1 MSSHRD
7 RVLQQA
13 PTQHTP
19 GSGSLQHYKH
29 TPGTTLGTHTNIQ
42 QIPQCCTGLSHTQLL
57 GHTAA
62 GSTASFGSHQ
72 GSSSSV
78 CWALGCPVGTDRT
91 WGNGFKHKRED
102 LDCWSCGCPHSLQSV
117 GVRPEVPS
125 NTNCSPI
132 RTHTLRPTG
141 QRRTLRA
148 SDHRPAH
155 PPHFRPR
162 PHPCARTRPGPSRG
176 RRARRRRRSICR
188 KRAVGYSGGR
198 RGAAAGPGRPAA
210 PARRAVAAGG
220 VRTAPGCERARR

>member
-1 MSSHRD
+1 MLHNPAAGTDVSSHRD

-91 WGNGFKHKRED
+91 WGNGFKPQEGRFRLLELRVSPLTAVSGSQTRSPLQHKLFSD
-102 LDCWSCGCPHSLQSV
+102 PY
-117 GVRPEVPS
+117 
-125 NTNCSPI
+125 
-132 RTHTLRPTG
+132 THTAAHGTAPDA
-141 QRRTLRA
+141 A
-148 SDHRPAH
+148 S
-155 PPHFRPR
+155 FRPPPR
-162 PHPCARTRPGPSRG
+162 APPALSPEASPVCAYETGTLQRETCAETEAKYLPKASG
-176 RRARRRRRSICR
+176 RI
-188 KRAVGYSGGR
+188 
-198 RGAAAGPGRPAA
+198 
-210 PARRAVAAGG
+210 
-220 VRTAPGCERARR
+220 